1 MQPLSVIIADDH
13 AIFRN
18 GLQLSLNEIP
28 EISEIRHAENGS
40 QVIELMELQK
50 ADVIFMDLKMP
61 VIDGIET
68 TALVRKKYPGTK
80 IIAVSSMDDHENII
94 NMFKAGAGAYLFK
107 NTNLQEIEN
116 ALNVVMRGDKYY
128 TNEIST
134 MMVEKMFETEKPDK
148 PSKIKAELTSR
159 ETEVLKLICQQY
171 SYKEIAEILEIND
184 KTVQNH
190 RMNILSKTNCKN
202 TVGLVLF
209 ALENKIIFPS

>member
-61 VIDGIET
+61 VMDGIET

>member
-13 AIFRN
+13 TIFRN

-61 VIDGIET
+61 VMDGIET